1 MKEIL
6 SNLEDSIHDN
16 DKHEDNVE
24 QLNELIGLLAG
35 LDNAKNFCKI
45 GGVYFI
51 LKYAMDDTLADE
63 LRSYCCIILVD
74 CASNNQ
80 FV

>member
-1 MKEIL
+1 M
-6 SNLEDSIHDN
+6 
-16 DKHEDNVE
+16 
-24 QLNELIGLLAG
+24 LNEIIGLIAG

-51 LKYAMDDTLADE
+51 LKYALDDTLADE